1 MDSEKH
7 WLIQHSAILQSKVD
21 SLEKQLESS
30 EFRFNLLDSI
40 DKSREKEKDLIELH
54 LNRIKSNE
62 ALLVQ
67 KLNLLDQ
74 ERVQNKQIIRK
85 VEEKCLEEAKAKS
98 EEFEKINRENL
109 YLKEKIIINE
119 NLIEELKGQI
129 NGLQEKFL
137 QLGQENVNFETKKIS
152 AFEKQLGE
160 KSLKIQD
167 LTKKVEEL
175 KESNEKLEKSAS
187 KIDNE
192 KKKLL
197 DKICEAD
204 ELQLEQIH
212 KVLNGE
218 DLYRESNYR
227 LKVLMEEYEKKFPVI
242 LEQKKNYERL
252 IKDHQELRF
261 ELAQK
266 TDELNLK
273 LEELTQLKNE
283 NAELESLKEKNIYLS
298 NQLIQVLSNS
308 PSIPSE
314 DYSSAPYLIGKALD
328 YGEIFNNQ
336 EKIIEKL
343 KQENQYLKSRPVLIE
358 EPSPSTEKFL
368 YLESLYQKT
377 NENNLILKKKLEDLQ
392 ILNSDL
398 SAKLSISLE
407 NEENL
412 KNLLKS
418 SKSEKTHSKGQIIQ
432 SSSPN
437 LPSSFP
443 LESLTQTQDF
453 HSNYLSE
460 YKSEIKRLQNENS
473 SLLSTIRSHKTVLFE
488 NIQIFKSKIE
498 SLISEKAE
506 IFIESQKLK
515 SRILD
520 LEQSLQASQKSLQAL
535 QESSSKPKLD
545 IKEFAAINELHECR
559 IEISKNSELIKT
571 LQNENSMLKSE
582 NQVLHEEIEKFS
594 LKQPTDSQI
603 SQLADLTQE
612 NFIAKSSISLLQER
626 IKSLVS
632 INLNLEDRVCA
643 LDKEVNLRALAETQV
658 LPSSEQEVLNS
669 VKSVDLEEKIKQ
681 LVQENKKKDDQIT
694 NLMKI
699 LAQSQDLPSV
709 LTKIVTVVH
718 RLSKT

>member
-85 VEEKCLEEAKAKS
+85 VEERCLEEVKAKS

-308 PSIPSE
+308 SSIPSE

-343 KQENQYLKSRPVLIE
+343 EQENQYLKSRPVLIE

-377 NENNLILKKKLEDLQ
+377 NENNSILKKKLEDLQ

-418 SKSEKTHSKGQIIQ
+418 SKSEKTQSKGQIIQ

-520 LEQSLQASQKSLQAL
+520 LEQSLQTSQKSLLAL

-643 LDKEVNLRALAETQV
+643 LDKEVNLKALAETQV